1 MLDGRVLEASQV
13 EYEPFGKTPLK
24 REGMQG
30 FPGKTQD
37 LQHKCPHKCHSYS
50 HFCRAKPLYA
60 LNFNMSEYMSDEHVL
75 P

>member
-1 MLDGRVLEASQV
+1 MLLEASQV

-24 REGMQG
+24 REIPGM
-30 FPGKTQD
+30 
-37 LQHKCPHKCHSYS
+37 HKCHLYS
-50 HFCRAKPLYA
+50 HSCRAKPLYA